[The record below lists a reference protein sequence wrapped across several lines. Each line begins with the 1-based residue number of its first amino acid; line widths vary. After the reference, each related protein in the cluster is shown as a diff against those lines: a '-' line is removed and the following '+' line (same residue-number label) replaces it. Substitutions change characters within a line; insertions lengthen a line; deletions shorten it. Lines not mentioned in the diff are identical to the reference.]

1 MPVQTPQQP
10 WNFFLKKS
18 AKLNFFEKSGKFCHF
33 SETEILCKMTKFANT
48 LVKNNLNFNAW
59 WLKNQ
64 PKKMTNFVIFISKM
78 LHSAQFNGKD

>member
-10 WNFFLKKS
+10 WNFFFQEIGHS
-18 AKLNFFEKSGKFCHF
+18 YFFEKSGKFCHF
-33 SETEILCKMTKFANT
+33 SEIEILSKMTKFANT

-64 PKKMTNFVIFISKM
+64 PEKMTNFVIFISKM
-78 LHSAQFNGKD
+78 DYGAQFSGKV